1 MWCETLPSGKV
12 RFVERYEHPLT
23 GKLCKVS
30 VTVDK
35 DTKSMRKQAQ
45 AALQDKIDK
54 NVRNYLS
61 ITKKDNLRL
70 SELVELYLK
79 DQLSTVSQSTYQR
92 NYYATKSLMDILGK
106 ATLVDR
112 ITAGYIR
119 ERLAARNE
127 SPGTTNERITRL
139 KALFRW
145 GYENDYIKDIRWLD
159 KLKKF
164 KDEEKLVKLDEKY
177 LESEELKML
186 LENISVEKWR
196 FLAELTALSGFR
208 IGEAI
213 ALNTSDINFSAR
225 LITIS
230 KTYDA
235 VNQIVTD
242 PKTAT
247 SNREVYMQDELLN
260 LCQRISLYM
269 KKDQLLKGYRSDI
282 FISDS
287 NGGYIS
293 YYAYNKCLSETAQR
307 LFGKKVTSHFMR
319 HTHVA
324 LMAEQGVPLDVISRR
339 LGHADSQITRDIYFH
354 VTKKMKE
361 QDYLQIKNVKML

>member
-23 GKLCKVS
+23 GKQCKVS
-30 VTVDK
+30 VTVEK
-35 DTKSMRKQAQ
+35 DTKGTRKQAQ
-45 AALQDKIDK
+45 TALQDLIEQK
-54 NVRNYLS
+54 VSNYLS
-61 ITKKDNLRL
+61 AVKKDSLRL
-70 SELVELYLK
+70 SELIELYRK

-92 NYYATKSLMDILGK
+92 NYYATKSLAEILGE

-112 ITAGYIR
+112 ITAGYVR
-119 ERLAARNE
+119 EQLAARSE
-127 SPGTTNERITRL
+127 KPGTTNERITRL

-164 KDEEKLVKLDEKY
+164 KDEEKQQKLEDKY
-177 LESEELKML
+177 LESEELKIL
-186 LENISVEKWR
+186 LDNISVEKWR
-196 FLAELTALSGFR
+196 FLAKLTALSGLR

-213 ALNTSDINFSAR
+213 ALDYADISFKSKI
-225 LITIS
+225 ITVS
-230 KTYDA
+230 KTYDP

-242 PKTAT
+242 PKTAS
-247 SNREVYMQDELLN
+247 SNREVYMQDQLFN
-260 LCQRISLYM
+260 LCRQISLYM
-269 KKDQLLKGYRSDI
+269 NKDRMLKGYRSSI

-293 YYAYNKCLSETAQR
+293 YYAYNKCLSETALR

-354 VTKKMKE
+354 VTKKIKE
-361 QDYLQIKNVKML
+361 QDFKKIQSIKIL

>member
-1 MWCETLPSGKV
+1 MWCETLPNGKV

-23 GKLCKVS
+23 GKQCKVS

-35 DTKSMRKQAQ
+35 DTKSTRKQAQ
-45 AALQDKIDK
+45 IALQDKIEEK
-54 NVRNYLS
+54 TSNFLS
-61 ITKKDNLRL
+61 VTKKNALRL
-70 SELVELYLK
+70 SELVDLYQK
-79 DQLSTVSQSTYQR
+79 DQLATVSQSTYRR
-92 NYYATKSLMDILGK
+92 NYHASKSLLDILGGD
-106 ATLVDR
+106 TLVER
-112 ITAGYIR
+112 ITAGYVR

-127 SPGTTNERITRL
+127 KPGTTNERITRL

-145 GYENDYIKDIRWLD
+145 GYENDYVKDIRWLD
-159 KLKKF
+159 KLKRF
-164 KDEEKLVKLDEKY
+164 KDDEKLQKLDEKY
-177 LESEELKML
+177 LESDELNML

-196 FLAELTALSGFR
+196 FLAELTALSGLR

-213 ALNTSDINFSAR
+213 ALNDSDIDFKNRA
-225 LITIS
+225 ITVS

-247 SNREVYMQDELLN
+247 SNREVHMQDELLE
-260 LCQRISLYM
+260 LCRQISLYM
-269 KKDQLLKGYRSDI
+269 KKDRLLKGYRSNI

-339 LGHADSQITRDIYFH
+339 LGHADSNVTREIYFH
-354 VTKKMKE
+354 VTKKLKE
-361 QDYLQIKNVKML
+361 QDYLKIKEIKIL